1 MSERHIKLILLH
13 LTEDVGVNMACTFA
27 THFHVYWL
35 LQYSI
40 HCECPKTMRDQLYN
54 KEDIGATAR
63 RLLRKYAR
71 NDHPERTV
79 AG

>member
-13 LTEDVGVNMACTFA
+13 LTKDAGVNMACTFA

-40 HCECPKTMRDQLYN
+40 HCECPKTMRDPALQQGRHWRSS
-54 KEDIGATAR
+54 K
-63 RLLRKYAR
+63 
-71 NDHPERTV
+71 TV
-79 AG
+79 AAEICAQ